1 MFDILK
7 EYAMKKKNENNI
19 WKTTGNAILLII
31 VVVVVS
37 SYLYQSFQ
45 IDLIM
50 ADMHKL
56 HQKKKQL
63 LSETESL
70 QAEVN
75 RLSNIDRVSGIASE
89 KFDLHLSNESQLVI
103 KIEDTDNFEKL
114 KEQFVQDGT
123 KIQKIKTAGMN

>member
-1 MFDILK
+1 
-7 EYAMKKKNENNI
+7 MKNKTNTNNI
-19 WKTTGNAILLII
+19 WKTTGNVLFLVL
-31 VVVVVS
+31 VVLVVS

-50 ADMHKL
+50 KDMHVL

-75 RLSNIDRVSGIASE
+75 RLSNIDRISRIAA
-89 KFDLHLSNESQLVI
+89 KDFNLTFSNESQLVI
-103 KIEDTDNFEKL
+103 KIDDADNFERL
-114 KEQFVQDGT
+114 KEQFAQEET
-123 KIQKIKTAGMN
+123 KIKKIKTAGM

>member
-1 MFDILK
+1 
-7 EYAMKKKNENNI
+7 MKKKNENKI
-19 WKTTGNAILLII
+19 WKTTGSVFFLII

-50 ADMHKL
+50 SDMHSL

-75 RLSNIDRVSGIASE
+75 RLANIDRISSIANE
-89 KFDLHLSNESQLVI
+89 KFDLQFSDESLLVI
-103 KIEDTDNFEKL
+103 KIDDADNFDKL
-114 KEQFVQDGT
+114 KEQFAQEES
-123 KIQKIKTAGMN
+123 KIKKIKTAGIQ

>member
-1 MFDILK
+1 
-7 EYAMKKKNENNI
+7 MKKKNENKI
-19 WKTTGNAILLII
+19 WKTTSNVFFLII
-31 VVVVVS
+31 VVVIVS

-50 ADMHKL
+50 TDMHEL

-75 RLSNIDRVSGIASE
+75 RLSNIDRISRIARQQ
-89 KFDLHLSNESQLVI
+89 FNLHFNDEDQLVI
-103 KIEDTDNFEKL
+103 KIDDADNFDDL
-114 KEQFVQDGT
+114 VQHDFV
-123 KIQKIKTAGMN
+123 KY

>member
-1 MFDILK
+1 
-7 EYAMKKKNENNI
+7 MKNQNENKI
-19 WKTTGNAILLII
+19 WKTTGNAVFLII

-50 ADMHKL
+50 TDMHKL
-56 HQKKKQL
+56 HQNKKQL

-75 RLSNIDRVSGIASE
+75 RLANIDRISKIANE
-89 KFDLHLSNESQLVI
+89 KFGLQFSDENQLVI
-103 KIEDTDNFEKL
+103 KIDDVDNLEKI
-114 KEQFVQDGT
+114 KEQFAQEEN
-123 KIQKIKTAGMN
+123 KIQKIKTAGM